1 MRHWRV
7 AYLATHPIQYQAPL
21 LRLVAEQPDIE
32 LTAFFCSDFS
42 VGTFTD
48 AGFGH
53 AIQWDVPL
61 LDGYAHEFLPALG
74 RTSPLNSWRPL
85 NHGLADR
92 LRKGRFDALWVH
104 GWGHAS
110 LIRGVLVARRLG
122 VKVLLRGE
130 AGTHLS
136 QPRWPKRAVKER
148 FLRWFLP
155 QVDAF
160 LAIGTRNRDFYL
172 GRGVSP
178 ERIFMMPYAVDNR
191 FFQEQARKASRD
203 REHFRSTLG
212 LEAGRPV
219 ILYAS
224 KMTGRKRPRD
234 LLDAYAGLSSD
245 DRTEPHPYLIFVGD
259 GELLPALEQ
268 KATAMGWNSIR
279 FLGFKNQTELPRYY
293 DLCDVFVLPSVNEP
307 WGLVVNEAMNAAR
320 PVIVSDQVG
329 CAPDLIRQGQNGFIY
344 KPGNV
349 GELRQALRTILEAPS
364 AIETMG
370 RRSLQ
375 IISCWGVDKDL
386 AGLRQA
392 LGSFVGAR

>member
-1 MRHWRV
+1 MVRGVLPTTVEVEADRLRDHLCE
-7 AYLATHPIQYQAPL
+7 LALAFLRPIAREEAVVDL
-21 LRLVAEQPDIE
+21 AAV
-32 LTAFFCSDFS
+32 
-42 VGTFTD
+42 
-48 AGFGH
+48 
-53 AIQWDVPL
+53 L
-61 LDGYAHEFLPALG
+61 LDA
-74 RTSPLNSWRPL
+74 
-85 NHGLADR
+85 R

-110 LIRGVLVARRLG
+110 LIRGVLAARRLG

-178 ERIFMMPYAVDNR
+178 ERIFMTPYAVDNR
-191 FFQEQARKASRD
+191 FFQDQARKASRD
-203 REHFRSTLG
+203 REHLRSSLG

-224 KMTGRKRPRD
+224 KMTARKRPRD

-268 KATAMGWNSIR
+268 KATVMGWNSIR
-279 FLGFKNQTELPRYY
+279 FLGFKNQTELPHYY

-307 WGLVVNEAMNAAR
+307 WGLVVNESMNAAR

-329 CAPDLIRQGQNGFIY
+329 CAPDLVRDGRNGFVF
-344 KPGNV
+344 KV
-349 GELRQALRTILEAPS
+349 GDVSALTSALVKVLTSAELMQ
-364 AIETMG
+364 
-370 RRSLQ
+370 
-375 IISCWGVDKDL
+375 
-386 AGLRQA
+386 
-392 LGSFVGAR
+392 LGSNSLSLINKWSFQENLIGLNQAIKFCA